1 MGEAGISSF
10 SHYRF
15 ACASICNSTY
25 LYESYH
31 SADVPYSYTFIC
43 RQRYTWQ
50 HWSINAQK
58 LTKKI
63 YLGIQIL
70 PSILY
75 TYLLHVFLKS
85 DGEHICL
92 YVYVHRWTVFLAE
105 RNIYDDINMFPYTES
120 VTGNNSC
127 FMKFQKHHVATP
139 GFPKRDIRI
148 YSVWHVVD
156 VSLNY

>member
-31 SADVPYSYTFIC
+31 STDVPYSYTFIC

-70 PSILY
+70 PSIPY
-75 TYLLHVFLKS
+75 TYILHVFLKS
-85 DGEHICL
+85 DGERI
-92 YVYVHRWTVFLAE
+92 YVCMYMHTVRRYFLQ
-105 RNIYDDINMFPYTES
+105 S
-120 VTGNNSC
+120 VTFTTILICFYTMSGLLETTVVSGNSKSITLRLQA
-127 FMKFQKHHVATP
+127 F
-139 GFPKRDIRI
+139 
-148 YSVWHVVD
+148 
-156 VSLNY
+156 LNVI